1 MARASFHEPTT
12 SAGDLLSVVEMSDLI
27 GSIYDCALNP
37 SQWDRTLAVTTA
49 ALNDNGAILS
59 LNDTQADR
67 I

>member
-1 MARASFHEPTT
+1 
-12 SAGDLLSVVEMSDLI
+12 MSDLI

-37 SQWDRTLAVTTA
+37 SQWDRTLAVITA
-49 ALNDNGAILS
+49 ALNGNGAILS